1 MGDIN
6 KIMAV
11 TLSRGAAL
19 VQVMAAVMARVTG
32 ITNHTQGSTAEAAVI
47 KIGKIL
53 NTTSMKN
60 IHPRIGPE
68 QIYRHYR
75 HHQGFRT
82 QRKLGKTGRRIAAS
96 TTQQVILQT
105 RAAGSSLK
113 YKKRWT

>member
-1 MGDIN
+1 MGTPLEQDLLLDLIVNHLKIDRDFKEEAEVLAKMGDIN

-19 VQVMAAVMARVTG
+19 VQVMAAVMVRVTG
-32 ITNHTQGSTAEAAVI
+32 ITNHTQGSTAEAAVT

-68 QIYRHYR
+68 QTYRHYQ

-82 QRKLGKTGRRIAAS
+82 QRR
-96 TTQQVILQT
+96 
-105 RAAGSSLK
+105 
-113 YKKRWT
+113 